1 MNTTLGHINCHGCG
15 GTAEVKQA
23 RRRGAHLYTNCAAC
37 GTDQRNGRKVQ
48 NRLFYGS
55 KWLGEIPTAPENIDT
70 EEDYER
76 DNKNDKNQ
84 GLRPKDEPEEIRV
97 CAVKTEP
104 NFEEIE
110 GAILGLGSRS
120 EKSKSKTIGALI
132 LATIIGGGSWLATKK
147 R

>member
-1 MNTTLGHINCHGCG
+1 MNTTLGHIDCHGCG

-55 KWLGEIPTAPENIDT
+55 SWLEDAPVAPENIDT
-70 EEDYER
+70 VEDYER

-84 GLRPKDEPEEIRV
+84 GFRPKDDPEEISV
-97 CAVKTEP
+97 CTVKS
-104 NFEEIE
+104 
-110 GAILGLGSRS
+110 AD
-120 EKSKSKTIGALI
+120 EKTPKTKAIGALI
-132 LATIIGGGSWLATKK
+132 LAAIIGGASWAATSKA
-147 R
+147 